1 MPLCVIF
8 YISDFLEATVELD
21 PEAPPDDA
29 PTSRPRSSSLGSSSS
44 SSRGGRGYSHPRRRH
59 RRDLSTSTS
68 SSTLPERHRRGG
80 GPPSKPSQAC
90 RARTPQVSS
99 RAWPCSALRRGRAAP
114 YGHWPHGPPWLHLLL
129 QEVHLPHLL
138 LQEAHLLL
146 QEAHL
151 LLLLFLFSFATNF
164 VLNSI
169 SGKKNQK
176 LFKKNLNLFLLNF
189 SCHFVFLLP
198 LLFLLLGLSSL
209 PCMAR

>member
-21 PEAPPDDA
+21 LEAPPDDA

-44 SSRGGRGYSHPRRRH
+44 SSGGGRRYSHPRRRH

-68 SSTLPERHRRGG
+68 SSTSPLPERRRRGG

-99 RAWPCSALRRGRAAP
+99 RAWPCSALRSLASWTTMVTSTAARGPSPPSTAAR
-114 YGHWPHGPPWLHLLL
+114 GPSTSAGGPSTAVTVSLLLYHQLCSELHLW
-129 QEVHLPHLL
+129 Q
-138 LQEAHLLL
+138 
-146 QEAHL
+146 
-151 LLLLFLFSFATNF
+151 
-164 VLNSI
+164 
-169 SGKKNQK
+169 KKSK
-176 LFKKNLNLFLLNF
+176 IVPKKFKLFLLNF